1 MKDGRL
7 RNGFVWLLIMVTT
20 GAILFNTLPSMRSSG
35 PRTDVTNTSAVAALV
50 KQGLVK
56 QINLTEDSLIVD
68 QTDNDVKLLVNVS
81 RNTSLKDVRDILK
94 DEGVSEGQ
102 MPPIVVKPASWWG
115 DIGSLLFS
123 LLPVVILIGA
133 MLFLLRQAQG
143 ANSQAVS
150 FGKSRAKLFMSNKPP
165 VTFVDV
171 AGEEEAK
178 QELQEVVEFLK
189 YPDKFTALGARIPK
203 GVLLIGPP
211 GVGKTLLA
219 RAVAGEA
226 GAPFFSISGSEFV
239 EMFVGVG
246 ASRVRD
252 LFDQAKRN
260 SPCIVFIDE
269 LDAVGRHRGA
279 GLGGSHDEREQTLN
293 QILVEMDG
301 FDTNINVIILA
312 ATNRPDILDP
322 ALLRPGRFDR
332 QVVLDRP
339 DVAGRKAILEVH
351 IKGKPL
357 EADVNMEDL
366 ARQTPGFSG
375 ADLANLVNEA
385 AILAGRRSK
394 KTIGRAELQEAVER
408 AIAGPEKKSRVIS
421 EKEKKIV
428 AYHEAGHALTMHM
441 LPNTDPVHKVS
452 IISRGLTLGYTM
464 PLPTEDRHLLSKAKI
479 MDDLAGLM
487 GGRVAEEVIFGDVTT
502 GAQNDLEQ
510 ATRIA
515 RQMVCEYG
523 MSERLGPRTFGHRQE
538 LIFLGREISEQRDY
552 GEDVAQAIDQ
562 EVRQLIDTAH
572 EAAKRILTE
581 HKEKLNQIAQWLI
594 KEETIERATL
604 DALFA
609 AEPAAQPAPQPA
621 PAPVAA

>member
-1 MKDGRL
+1 MRDGRL

-68 QTDNDVKLLVNVS
+68 RTDNDVKLLVNVS

-143 ANSQAVS
+143 ANSQALS

-301 FDTNINVIILA
+301 FDTNVNVIILA

-538 LIFLGREISEQRDY
+538 LIFLGREITEQRDY
-552 GEDVAQAIDQ
+552 SEDVAQAIDQ

-572 EAAKRILTE
+572 EAARRILTE

>member
-1 MKDGRL
+1 
-7 RNGFVWLLIMVTT
+7 MVTT

-68 QTDNDVKLLVNVS
+68 RTDNDVKLLVNVS

-143 ANSQAVS
+143 ANSQALS

-301 FDTNINVIILA
+301 FDTNVNVIILA

-538 LIFLGREISEQRDY
+538 LIFLGREITEQRDY
-552 GEDVAQAIDQ
+552 SEDVAQAIDQ